1 MARKAKTNEDGTPIV
16 INNTSG
22 VISWLNG
29 ILRMIKE
36 YGVSKIIIGAILLAI
51 VSFFFYFMF
60 NPSNLFE
67 IYDGWKAR
75 QHDHLTELRQE
86 NSPKMQSIIDKL
98 TYHIDAS
105 RTIIL
110 ELHNGT
116 TGSGG
121 LPFNK
126 CTATFESLNI
136 DVMPVA
142 GQYKDVTLSLM
153 PFAQYLFS
161 VGYWNGSTDS
171 LMKIDR
177 GLAYKMKSNRTEYF
191 AACIIEGIDKPLA
204 IMIVSFPSNSLRNMT
219 PEELRE
225 NVRHVAMEVSVLL
238 EVEQQLTKLKK

>member
-1 MARKAKTNEDGTPIV
+1 MARKTRTNEDGTPIV

-29 ILRMIKE
+29 ILKMIRE

-60 NPSNLFE
+60 NPAKIFE
-67 IYDGWKAR
+67 IYDGWKER

-86 NSPKMQSIIDKL
+86 NSPRIQSIIDKL
-98 TYHIDAS
+98 TYHVDAS

-116 TGSGG
+116 TGTGG

-136 DVMPVA
+136 EVMPVA
-142 GQYKDVTLSLM
+142 GQYEDVSLSLM
-153 PFAQYLFS
+153 PFAQYLFKE
-161 VGYWNGSTDS
+161 GYWNGSTDS
-171 LMKIDR
+171 LMRIDR
-177 GLAYKMKSNRTEYF
+177 GLAYKMKSNGTEYF

-204 IMIVSFPSNSLRNMT
+204 IMITSFPTHALEHMA
-219 PEELRE
+219 PDELRE

-238 EVEQQLTKLKK
+238 EVERQLTKLKK